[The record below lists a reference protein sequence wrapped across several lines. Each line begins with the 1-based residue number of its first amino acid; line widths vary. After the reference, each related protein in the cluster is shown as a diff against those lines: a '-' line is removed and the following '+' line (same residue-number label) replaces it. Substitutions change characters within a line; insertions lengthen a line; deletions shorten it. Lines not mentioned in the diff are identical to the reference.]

1 MNVAVGWPVLAMPK
15 KSVIGAAPAAIV
27 LASARAPSA
36 CFEECRTREHDSR
49 ATHGG
54 R

>member
-15 KSVIGAAPAAIV
+15 KSVIGAALAAIV
-27 LASARAPSA
+27 LAIARAPSA
-36 CFEECRTREHDSR
+36 CFEKRRTCEHDSH